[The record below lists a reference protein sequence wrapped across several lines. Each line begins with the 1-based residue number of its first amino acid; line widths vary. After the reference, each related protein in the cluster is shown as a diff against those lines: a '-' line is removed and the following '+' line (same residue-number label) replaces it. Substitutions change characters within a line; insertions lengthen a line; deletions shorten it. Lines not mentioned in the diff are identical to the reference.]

1 VSPRRDRSLAIG
13 GVVAVALAAGFAW
26 LTRHPESPWIDR
38 AVDWPLVGPLAERF
52 RDRWRPPPPTDRPA
66 VEPPEVTVVRVWI
79 PDPEGA
85 AAPAARAPTPAD
97 VVASTSS
104 PDRSPEPPRPLAPRT
119 AAPALV
125 ARALERLGPSAR
137 HSTLGPYRYVGD
149 LEPPPRWTAMA
160 LALDA
165 AFVER
170 YGLAPSGEPAETVV
184 AFSEP
189 GAYRAFQREE
199 PSLAN
204 VDAGGFATAGLAA
217 LAAADPAADGVEAT
231 LVHELAHLVARRAL
245 GPALPPWLGE
255 GLAEDLAQTPF
266 DADPALAEDG
276 SFRWGA
282 LRGRVHREGDRIEIE
297 GPPAAIDLL
306 TAERD
311 PISLAGLVEAPEER
325 FLGAS
330 GPLLYARSM
339 LLVRYLL
346 DGGEPELAAGFRAFL
361 AAIARGESA
370 GRRSLERHLGRPLDE
385 LEGGFRFFLAR
396 MKAVEVEARIAA
408 LERPGERRV
417 RASPAPP

>member
-1 VSPRRDRSLAIG
+1 VSPRRDRSLALA

-52 RDRWRPPPPTDRPA
+52 RDRWRPPPSAGGPPA
-66 VEPPEVTVVRVWI
+66 EPPEVTVLRVRI

-85 AAPAARAPTPAD
+85 PAPPTARSAGPAGRARVAP
-97 VVASTSS
+97 
-104 PDRSPEPPRPLAPRT
+104 PDRSPEPPRPLAPR
-119 AAPALV
+119 AAEPALV
-125 ARALERLGPSAR
+125 ARALERLGPAAR
-137 HSTLGPYRYVGD
+137 RSTLGPYRYLGD

-199 PSLAN
+199 PSLVD
-204 VDAGGFATAGLAA
+204 VDAGGFATTGLAA
-217 LAAADPAADGVEAT
+217 LAAPDPAADGVEAT

-266 DADPALAEDG
+266 DADPALAQDG

-306 TAERD
+306 AAERD
-311 PISLAGLVEAPEER
+311 PIALGALVEAPEER
-325 FLGAS
+325 FLGAA

-346 DGGEPELAAGFRAFL
+346 DGGDAGLAAGFRSYL

-370 GRRSLERHLGRPLDE
+370 GRESLERHLGRSLDG

-396 MKAVEVEARIAA
+396 LKAIEVEARITA

-417 RASPAPP
+417 RASPEPP